1 MAALRIFLEPNPGS
15 DLVAFATRGTALTS
29 PSAIKGTAAETA
41 RRLGLT
47 VRALRIYESHGLV
60 RPRRT
65 AAGWRIFVAEDVARL
80 HQIITLKRLGLK
92 LSQIAQ
98 LMKGAA
104 IDLDAILEVQEHAL
118 LRHKR
123 QAERALALVRRARRE
138 LAQGK
143 PLVMDDLIALTR
155 ETAMADFEPTPEFRA
170 LVAKHTDRER
180 VKALH
185 PEWRAEDQARI
196 NSRWAELF
204 AEADELKDGDPG
216 SPQALDLARRWI
228 ALAEE
233 FTKGDPELTRSLL
246 AIYREGFSDPQLVRH
261 MPFSIEVQRFIN
273 QAFARLKSPAQ
284 SGGEKEA

>member
-1 MAALRIFLEPNPGS
+1 
-15 DLVAFATRGTALTS
+15 LTP
-29 PSAIKGTAAETA
+29 PSTVKGTAAETA

-65 AAGWRIFVAEDVARL
+65 AAGWRIFDGEDIARL
-80 HQIITLKRLGLK
+80 HQVIALKRLGLK

-98 LMKGAA
+98 LTKGAA
-104 IDLDAILEVQEHAL
+104 VDLDGILEVQEQVL
-118 LRHKR
+118 LRRKR

-143 PLVMDDLIALTR
+143 PLPVDDLIALTR

-170 LVAKHTDRER
+170 LVAKHTNKER
-180 VKALH
+180 VKAVH
-185 PEWRAEDQARI
+185 PEWTGQDQTSI

-204 AEADELKDGDPG
+204 AEAEELKDGDPG
-216 SPQALDLARRWI
+216 SPQALDLARRWR

-261 MPFSIEVQRFIN
+261 MPFSAEVQRFMN
-273 QAFARLKSPAQ
+273 AAFARLTSAVASAK
-284 SGGEKEA
+284 GGREG

>member
-204 AEADELKDGDPG
+204 AEADELKDGDPARRRRSISRGAG
-216 SPQALDLARRWI
+216 SPLPRSSPRAIRSSPDRYSQSIARALPIRN
-228 ALAEE
+228 
-233 FTKGDPELTRSLL
+233 
-246 AIYREGFSDPQLVRH
+246 RH
-261 MPFSIEVQRFIN
+261 D
-273 QAFARLKSPAQ
+273 
-284 SGGEKEA
+284 